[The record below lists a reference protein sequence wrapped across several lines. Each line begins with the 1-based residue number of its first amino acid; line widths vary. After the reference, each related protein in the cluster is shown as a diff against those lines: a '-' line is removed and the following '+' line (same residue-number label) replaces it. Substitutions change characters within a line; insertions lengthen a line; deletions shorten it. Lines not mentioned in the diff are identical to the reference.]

1 MGHYQI
7 RKEEIP
13 NLGITQILNFLADLG
28 FDELKP
34 GILGRKEEDKVDL
47 NAISSACIPKFTIQ

>member
-13 NLGITQILNFLADLG
+13 NLGITQILNFLVDLG
-28 FDELKP
+28 FEELKL
-34 GILGRKEEDKVDL
+34 GILGQKEEDEVDL